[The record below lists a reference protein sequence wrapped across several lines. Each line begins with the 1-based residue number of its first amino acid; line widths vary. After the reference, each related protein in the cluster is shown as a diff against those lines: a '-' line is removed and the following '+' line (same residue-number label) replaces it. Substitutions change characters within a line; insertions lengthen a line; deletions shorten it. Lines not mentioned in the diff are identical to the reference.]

1 MSGAKPSPTET
12 EDMQQTHTMPNLPG
26 AKLAFSWEA
35 FLSLGFRPFYIAGA
49 AYAAISVPL
58 WVASIIG
65 IVGINGPLDGV
76 LWHSHEL
83 IFGFAVAILIGF
95 LYTAVQN
102 WTGRKTPNGLVLGGL
117 LGMWLAARILLFV
130 GSGPL
135 GSLGQIIDLL
145 FLPLAALGI
154 AIPLYQ
160 AKNTRNYFTVA
171 LLLVLAVGN
180 GLFHAIALDM
190 ISYDGAD
197 VFLWAVDVFAIFI
210 TVIGGRIIP
219 LFTNNALGV
228 RRAVRSQR
236 LEDVIGLGMVLLLVS
251 DIYYGL
257 TYEAATVRAVG
268 LLVLA
273 GLHFFK
279 MGLWQ
284 PQITWGKPILWILPV
299 SYAWLPI
306 ALLLR
311 AGALLDMPWDQV
323 LAVHAITVGSMA
335 GMMLAMMTRSALGHS
350 GRPLVPTWVEI
361 AIYYLIVA
369 SAAVRVFGILLYP
382 EGYFVV
388 LGVSALCWVGAFGL
402 FTGRYWG
409 IVTRPRF

>member
-1 MSGAKPSPTET
+1 
-12 EDMQQTHTMPNLPG
+12 MQQTQTMPKHPR
-26 AKLAFSWEA
+26 ASAAFSWEA
-35 FLSLGFRPFYIAGA
+35 FLSLGFRPFYIVGA

-65 IVGINGPLDGV
+65 FVEVNGPLEGV

-102 WTGRKTPNGLVLGGL
+102 WTGRRTPNGLVLGGL
-117 LGMWLAARILLFV
+117 LALWLAARVLLFV

-135 GSLGQIIDLL
+135 GSLGQILDLL

-160 AKNTRNYFTVA
+160 AKNKRNYFAVA
-171 LLLVLAVGN
+171 LLLVLAVAN
-180 GLFHAIALDM
+180 GLFHAIALDL
-190 ISYDGAD
+190 ISYDSAD
-197 VFLWAVDVFAIFI
+197 VFLWAVDVFAIFV

-228 RRAVRSQR
+228 KRAVRNQR
-236 LEDVIGLGMVLLLVS
+236 LEDAIGLGMVLLLVS
-251 DIYYGL
+251 DIYFGMS
-257 TYEAATVRAVG
+257 YEAATLRAIG

-273 GLHFFK
+273 GLHIVK
-279 MGLWQ
+279 MGLWR

-311 AGALLDMPWDQV
+311 AGALLDAPWDQV
-323 LAVHAITVGSMA
+323 LAIHAITVGSIA

-350 GRPLVPTWVEI
+350 GRPLQPTWVEI
-361 AIYYLIVA
+361 AIYYLIVM

-382 EGYFVV
+382 QGYFMV
-388 LGVSALCWVGAFGL
+388 LGLSALCWVGAFGL
-402 FTGRYWG
+402 FTVRYWG
-409 IVTRPRF
+409 IVTRPNTIF